1 MVCTPV
7 CANRRMSSSFVSSG
21 IVLFSFCRPSRGP
34 TSTILTWSAAVLLD
48 VLKLLQSCLRR
59 TGETRGTMST
69 GLFVGFLFSNTNS
82 SENNFEEEEGQS
94 TWTRLS
100 VAHMFSWSRLCRG
113 REAGNLECP
122 APRPATSS
130 RNMEKCGECWL
141 RCRLSSSFDIITSKN
156 MYLSAKMRSLKSMRQ
171 YPARCM
177 QI

>member
-1 MVCTPV
+1 MVCGGSAG
-7 CANRRMSSSFVSSG
+7 CAEAPTELPAQDWGNSRHHVDWTFRW
-21 IVLFSFCRPSRGP
+21 FSF
-34 TSTILTWSAAVLLD
+34 T
-48 VLKLLQSCLRR
+48 
-59 TGETRGTMST
+59 
-69 GLFVGFLFSNTNS
+69 NTNS
-82 SENNFEEEEGQS
+82 SENHFEEEEGQS

-171 YPARCM
+171 YPVRCM